1 MNSPHINE
9 LETSPVDTVLI
20 DTVSVDTGPIDTSP
34 IDKTPAQ
41 WQRVSPIAVI
51 HFLLANIKHAL
62 NLWPAL
68 VGMLANQ
75 HAREWLFT
83 YGVPVLVL
91 TVLGFAFLSYWFF
104 RYQFDAEKI
113 QIRSGIFHKKR
124 LTLNFERVQEANLEQ
139 AIYFRP
145 FGLWTLRLESAGSS
159 KEEIALPG
167 ISEALA
173 LEIKQRVLSSKDD
186 VSQASAVA
194 AETVVNFSLKLSV
207 LDLIRYGLM
216 HNTMIYV
223 VAIIAPLL
231 GQNDAMWRIMA
242 NFVERLALTRWLLDY
257 MAVHSA
263 IVGVFVVAI
272 LLVVFFIAI
281 YSLSIVLAVIKFWNY
296 SLSAQGERLQYEAG
310 LFNRVACGFRKHKL
324 QTIIIKQ
331 SLLARLLNRYSLEI
345 RQTNERAKPGAP
357 LQGFIIPV
365 LTIAQLDEVL
375 ALLAVDELHWQRT
388 RPIQILWH
396 SLIWGG
402 LLTVALAVFAQL
414 SAAISLLWVLLPI
427 PLLSLISWKVWYAKR
442 FSLSPNGFA
451 IRQGLLGYSIAYIP
465 QIKVQKLE
473 LTQGPLSRFHT
484 CGAMT
489 VWSGATRESIN
500 YVDLAKLNTC
510 HATILQKVAN
520 FKGQWM

>member
-1 MNSPHINE
+1 MNSPHIKE
-9 LETSPVDTVLI
+9 LNAHPVDT
-20 DTVSVDTGPIDTSP
+20 GCIDTSP
-34 IDKTPAQ
+34 AE
-41 WQRVSPIAVI
+41 WQRVSPIAVVY
-51 HFLLANIKHAL
+51 FLLTNIKHAL

-75 HAREWLFT
+75 QARAWLFT
-83 YGVPVLVL
+83 YGAPTLVLV
-91 TVLGFAFLSYWFF
+91 VVAFAFLSYWFF

-173 LEIKQRVLSSKDD
+173 LEIKHRVLLSKEDVLESSDE
-186 VSQASAVA
+186 VATAV
-194 AETVVNFSLKLSV
+194 VDFSLKLSV

-216 HNTMIYV
+216 HNTMIYM

-231 GQNDAMWRIMA
+231 GQNDAVWRSMA
-242 NFVERLALTRWLLDY
+242 NFVERLGITQWLFDY
-257 MAVHSA
+257 LAVHNA
-263 IVGVFVVAI
+263 IIGVFVVAT
-272 LLVVFFIAI
+272 LLVVFLIAI
-281 YSLSIVLAVIKFWNY
+281 YSFSIVLAVIKFWNY

-331 SLLARLLNRYSLEI
+331 SFLAQLLNRYSLEI

-357 LQGFIIPV
+357 LQGFTIPV
-365 LTIAQLDEVL
+365 LTVDQLDEVL
-375 ALLAVDELHWQRT
+375 TLLDVDEPHWERT
-388 RPIQILWH
+388 RPIQILWRT
-396 SLIWGG
+396 LIWGG
-402 LLTVALAVFAQL
+402 MLTAALAVFAEL
-414 SAAISLLWVLLPI
+414 SAAISLLWILLPM
-427 PLLSLISWKVWYAKR
+427 PLATLIAWKLWYSKR
-442 FSLSPNGFA
+442 FSLSANGFA

-465 QIKVQKLE
+465 QIKVQKLA
-473 LTQGPLSRFHT
+473 LAQGPLGRIHN
-484 CGAMT
+484 CGAMRL
-489 VWSGATRESIN
+489 WSGATRESIS
-500 YVDLAKLNTC
+500 YVDLAKLHEC
-510 HATILQKVAN
+510 HETILHKVAN
-520 FKGQWM
+520 SKRRWM

>member
-1 MNSPHINE
+1 MSGLNINE
-9 LETSPVDTVLI
+9 I
-20 DTVSVDTGPIDTSP
+20 DSNP
-34 IDKTPAQ
+34 IDKPSAQ

-51 HFLLANIKHAL
+51 YFLLVNIKHAI

-75 HAREWLFT
+75 HARAFLFA
-83 YGVPVLVL
+83 YGVPVLALIV
-91 TVLGFAFLSYWFF
+91 VGFAFLSYWFF
-104 RYQFDAEKI
+104 RYQFDDDKI

-167 ISEALA
+167 ISEVLA
-173 LEIKQRVLSSKDD
+173 LTIKQRVLSSKED
-186 VSQASAVA
+186 VAESSAA
-194 AETVVNFSLKLSV
+194 ATEAVVDFSLKLSA

-216 HNTMIYV
+216 HNTMIYL

-231 GQNDAMWRIMA
+231 GQNDAMWRLMA

-257 MAVHSA
+257 LAVHNA

-272 LLVVFFIAI
+272 LLGVFFIVI
-281 YSLSIVLAVIKFWNY
+281 YSLSIVLAAIKFWNY

-365 LTIAQLDEVL
+365 LTINQLDEVL
-375 ALLAVDELHWQRT
+375 ALLEVDEPDWQHT
-388 RPIQILWH
+388 RPIQIFWQV
-396 SLIWGG
+396 LIWGG
-402 LLTVALAVFAQL
+402 LLTIALAVFAQL
-414 SAAISLLWVLLPI
+414 
-427 PLLSLISWKVWYAKR
+427 
-442 FSLSPNGFA
+442 
-451 IRQGLLGYSIAYIP
+451 
-465 QIKVQKLE
+465 
-473 LTQGPLSRFHT
+473 
-484 CGAMT
+484 
-489 VWSGATRESIN
+489 
-500 YVDLAKLNTC
+500 
-510 HATILQKVAN
+510 
-520 FKGQWM
+520 

>member
-1 MNSPHINE
+1 MNSPHIKNPNDN
-9 LETSPVDTVLI
+9 PVGENT
-20 DTVSVDTGPIDTSP
+20 TE
-34 IDKTPAQ
+34 
-41 WQRVSPIAVI
+41 WQRVSFIAVI

-75 HAREWLFT
+75 HAREWLFA
-83 YGVPVLVL
+83 YGVPVLALV
-91 TVLGFAFLSYWFF
+91 VLGFAFLSYWFF

-124 LTLNFERVQEANLEQ
+124 LTLNFDRVQEANLEQ

-159 KEEIALPG
+159 KEEIAMPG
-167 ISEALA
+167 ISESLA
-173 LEIKQRVLSSKDD
+173 LDIKQRVLSSKEDI
-186 VSQASAVA
+186 SQASIEQV
-194 AETVVNFSLKLSV
+194 ETVVAFSLKLSV

-216 HNTMIYV
+216 HNTMIYLA
-223 VAIIAPLL
+223 AIVAPLL
-231 GQNDAMWRIMA
+231 GQNDAMWRFMA
-242 NFVERLALTRWLLDY
+242 DFVERLALTRWLLDY
-257 MAVHSA
+257 LAVHSA

-272 LLVVFFIAI
+272 LLAVFLILI

-331 SLLARLLNRYSLEI
+331 SFLARLLKRYSLEI

-365 LTIAQLDEVL
+365 LTRHQLDEVL
-375 ALLAVDELHWQRT
+375 ALLAVDEPHWQRT
-388 RPIQILWH
+388 RPIQIFWR

-402 LLTVALAVFAQL
+402 LLTAVLAVFAQL
-414 SAAISLLWVLLPI
+414 SAVISLLWILLPI
-427 PLLSLISWKVWYAKR
+427 PLIALISGKVWYSKR
-442 FSLSPNGFA
+442 FSLSANGFA

-473 LTQGPLSRFHT
+473 LAQGLLGRFHT
-484 CGAMT
+484 CGTMT

-500 YVDLAKLNTC
+500 YVDIAKLNIC
-510 HATILQKVAN
+510 HAVILQKVTS

>member
-1 MNSPHINE
+1 MSGLNINE
-9 LETSPVDTVLI
+9 LDSN
-20 DTVSVDTGPIDTSP
+20 P
-34 IDKTPAQ
+34 IDKPSAE

-51 HFLLANIKHAL
+51 YFLLVNIKHAI

-75 HAREWLFT
+75 HARAFLFA
-83 YGVPVLVL
+83 YGVPVLALIV
-91 TVLGFAFLSYWFF
+91 VGFAFLSYWFF

-145 FGLWTLRLESAGSS
+145 FALWTLRLESAGSS

-167 ISEALA
+167 ISEVLALA
-173 LEIKQRVLSSKDD
+173 IKQRVLSSKED
-186 VSQASAVA
+186 VAESSVAELDAV
-194 AETVVNFSLKLSV
+194 VDFSLKLSV

-216 HNTMIYV
+216 HNTMIYL
-223 VAIIAPLL
+223 VAIVAPLL
-231 GQNDAMWRIMA
+231 GQNDAMWRLMA

-272 LLVVFFIAI
+272 LLSVFFIVI
-281 YSLSIVLAVIKFWNY
+281 YSLSIVLAAIKFWNY

-365 LTIAQLDEVL
+365 LTINQLDEVL
-375 ALLAVDELHWQRT
+375 ALLEVDEPHWQHT
-388 RPIQILWH
+388 RPIQIFWQV
-396 SLIWGG
+396 LIWGG
-402 LLTVALAVFAQL
+402 LLTIALAVFAQL
-414 SAAISLLWVLLPI
+414 SAAISLLWMLLPI
-427 PLLSLISWKVWYAKR
+427 PLVSLMAWKLWYSKR
-442 FSLSPNGFA
+442 FSLSENGFA

-473 LTQGPLSRFHT
+473 LTQGPLSRLHD
-484 CGAMT
+484 CGTMM
-489 VWSGATRESIN
+489 VWSGATRESIS
-500 YVDLAKLNTC
+500 YVDLAKLHTC
-510 HATILQKVAN
+510 HATILHRVKH
-520 FKGQWM
+520 FKGRWM

>member
-1 MNSPHINE
+1 MNSSHINE
-9 LETSPVDTVLI
+9 LKTSPVDTAPTDTNLI
-20 DTVSVDTGPIDTSP
+20 DASP
-34 IDKTPAQ
+34 AE

-51 HFLLANIKHAL
+51 YFLLTNIKHAL

-75 HAREWLFT
+75 HARAWLFAF
-83 YGVPVLVL
+83 GVPVLVL
-91 TVLGFAFLSYWFF
+91 VVLGFAFLSYWFF

-113 QIRSGIFHKKR
+113 QIRSGIFNKKR

-173 LEIKQRVLSSKDD
+173 LEIKQRVLSSKEV
-186 VSQASAVA
+186 VSEHFAGEVKNL
-194 AETVVNFSLKLSV
+194 VDFSLKLNL

-216 HNTMIYV
+216 HNTMIYL

-231 GQNDAMWRIMA
+231 GQNDALWRSMA
-242 NFVERLALTRWLLDY
+242 NVVERLGITQWLFDY
-257 MAVHSA
+257 LAVHNA
-263 IVGVFVVAI
+263 IIGVFVVAT

-281 YSLSIVLAVIKFWNY
+281 YSLSIVLAVIKYWNY
-296 SLSAQGERLQYEAG
+296 SLVAQGERLQYEAD

-345 RQTNERAKPGAP
+345 RQTNERVTAGAP
-357 LQGFIIPV
+357 VQGFIIPV
-365 LTIAQLDEVL
+365 LTVDQLNEVL
-375 ALLAVDELHWQRT
+375 SLLNVDEPHWKRT
-388 RPIQILWH
+388 RAIQILWH
-396 SLIWGG
+396 SLLWGG

-414 SAAISLLWVLLPI
+414 SAVISLLWVLLPI
-427 PLLSLISWKVWYAKR
+427 PLIALISGKVWYSKR
-442 FSLSPNGFA
+442 FSLSENGFA
-451 IRQGLLGYSIAYIP
+451 IRRGLLGYSIAYIP

-473 LTQGPLSRFHT
+473 LAQGPLSRFHT
-484 CGAMT
+484 CGTMT
-489 VWSGATRESIN
+489 VWSGATREAIN
-500 YVDLAKLNTC
+500 YVDLTKLNAC
-510 HATILQKVAN
+510 HAKILQKVASFN
-520 FKGQWM
+520 GRWM

>member
-1 MNSPHINE
+1 MSRFSMNGPHAKE
-9 LETSPVDTVLI
+9 LNTPPVDI
-20 DTVSVDTGPIDTSP
+20 HSIDTSL
-34 IDKTPAQ
+34 AE

-51 HFLLANIKHAL
+51 YFLLTNIKHAL

-75 HAREWLFT
+75 HARAWLFT

-91 TVLGFAFLSYWFF
+91 VVLGFAFLSYWFF
-104 RYQFDAEKI
+104 RYQFDTEKI
-113 QIRSGIFHKKR
+113 QIRSGIFNKKR

-167 ISEALA
+167 ISEAFA
-173 LEIKQRVLSSKDD
+173 LDIKQRVLSSKENISELS
-186 VSQASAVA
+186 VVEAKTAVD
-194 AETVVNFSLKLSV
+194 FSLKLSV

-216 HNTMIYV
+216 HNTMIYL

-231 GQNDAMWRIMA
+231 GQNDALWRSMA
-242 NFVERLALTRWLLDY
+242 NFVERLGITQWLFDY
-257 MAVHSA
+257 LAVHNA
-263 IVGVFVVAI
+263 IVGVFVVAS
-272 LLVVFFIAI
+272 LLVVFFVAI
-281 YSLSIVLAVIKFWNY
+281 YSLSIALAVIKYWNY
-296 SLSAQGERLQYEAG
+296 SLAAQGERLQYNAG

-331 SLLARLLNRYSLEI
+331 SLFARLLNRYSLEI
-345 RQTNERAKPGAP
+345 RQTNEMAKPGAP

-365 LTIAQLDEVL
+365 LTVNQLDEVL
-375 ALLAVDELHWQRT
+375 SLLAVDEPHWQRT
-388 RPIQILWH
+388 RAIQILWH
-396 SLIWGG
+396 SLLWGG

-414 SAAISLLWVLLPI
+414 SAVISLLWILLPI
-427 PLLSLISWKVWYAKR
+427 PLVSLISWKVWYSKC
-442 FSLSPNGFA
+442 FSLSANGFA
-451 IRQGLLGYSIAYIP
+451 MRRGLLGYSIAYIP

-473 LTQGPLSRFHT
+473 LAQGPLGRFHT
-484 CGAMT
+484 CGTMT

-510 HATILQKVAN
+510 HATILQKVAG
-520 FKGQWM
+520 FKGRWM

>member
-1 MNSPHINE
+1 MSRFNMNSPHIDE
-9 LETSPVDTVLI
+9 LKSSPVDTAP
-20 DTVSVDTGPIDTSP
+20 TDTSP
-34 IDKTPAQ
+34 AE

-51 HFLLANIKHAL
+51 YFLLTNIKHAL

-75 HAREWLFT
+75 HARAWLFT

-91 TVLGFAFLSYWFF
+91 VVLGFAFLSYWFF

-113 QIRSGIFHKKR
+113 QIRSGIFNKKR

-173 LEIKQRVLSSKDD
+173 LEIKQRVLSSKEV
-186 VSQASAVA
+186 VSESSAGEAKTLVD
-194 AETVVNFSLKLSV
+194 FSLKLNL

-216 HNTMIYV
+216 HNTMIYL
-223 VAIIAPLL
+223 VAIVAPLL
-231 GQNDAMWRIMA
+231 GQNDALWRSMA
-242 NFVERLALTRWLLDY
+242 NFVERLGITQWLFDY
-257 MAVHSA
+257 LAVHNA

-281 YSLSIVLAVIKFWNY
+281 YSLSIVLAVIKYWSY
-296 SLSAQGERLQYEAG
+296 SLVAQGERLQYEAG

-345 RQTNERAKPGAP
+345 RQTNERATAGAP
-357 LQGFIIPV
+357 TQGFIIPV
-365 LTIAQLDEVL
+365 LTVDQLDEVL
-375 ALLAVDELHWQRT
+375 SLLNVDEPHWKRT
-388 RPIQILWH
+388 RAIQILWH
-396 SLIWGG
+396 SLLWGG

-414 SAAISLLWVLLPI
+414 SAVISLLWIILPI
-427 PLLSLISWKVWYAKR
+427 PLVSLISWKAWYSKR
-442 FSLSPNGFA
+442 FSLSANGFA
-451 IRQGLLGYSIAYIP
+451 IRRGLLGYSIAYIP
-465 QIKVQKLE
+465 QVKVQKLE
-473 LTQGPLSRFHT
+473 LAQGPLGRFHT
-484 CGAMT
+484 CGTMT

-500 YVDLAKLNTC
+500 YVDLSKLNTC

-520 FKGQWM
+520 FKGHWM